1 VFNNLLLRN
10 NKKAKLGICV
20 LWGIVAEFEVHL
32 WMFDNLLLRREASP
46 CVLGVLGVIG

>member
-32 WMFDNLLLRREASP
+32 WMFDNLLLRREVSP